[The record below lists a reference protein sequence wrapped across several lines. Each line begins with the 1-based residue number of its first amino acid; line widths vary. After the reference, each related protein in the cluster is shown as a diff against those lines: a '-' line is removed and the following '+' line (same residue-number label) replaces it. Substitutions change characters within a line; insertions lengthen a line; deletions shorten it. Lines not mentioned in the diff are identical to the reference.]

1 MMSIAMT
8 FSLSRRFGTRYER
21 GVLASAA
28 LVIFAV
34 VITIADASRRI
45 RQPVTMTDGPILY
58 YIHDPEHLE
67 TDKELATWAFDHWAQ
82 ASEGRIRFE
91 STEDRQ
97 LASIEVA
104 WTGSS
109 VPGRYGEMRP
119 SFVNGQ
125 RVASIAVQPDIAAL
139 GPNVTARSKQ
149 DPLLHDVLVY
159 LTCLHEIGHALG
171 LPHTAD
177 SADIM
182 YAFRQ
187 RGHIPGFFEQYRD
200 RLRHRNDIRS
210 EPAIS
215 DADAHRLRAI
225 HVISP
230 DA

>member
-21 GVLASAA
+21 GVLASSA

-109 VPGRYGEMRP
+109 VPGRYGEMRRSLLTDSVLPLSLCIPTLPP
-119 SFVNGQ
+119 SARTLPRGVSRTLCCTMSSCTSRAFMKLGTLSDYLIPQTAQTSCTPFAN
-125 RVASIAVQPDIAAL
+125 ADTSLDSSSNIATDCATETTY
-139 GPNVTARSKQ
+139 GPNRQFLTLTRTDS
-149 DPLLHDVLVY
+149 VL
-159 LTCLHEIGHALG
+159 
-171 LPHTAD
+171 
-177 SADIM
+177 SM
-182 YAFRQ
+182 
-187 RGHIPGFFEQYRD
+187 
-200 RLRHRNDIRS
+200 
-210 EPAIS
+210 
-215 DADAHRLRAI
+215 
-225 HVISP
+225 
-230 DA
+230 

>member
-1 MMSIAMT
+1 MSLVMT

-21 GVLASAA
+21 GVLASAG

-45 RQPVTMTDGPILY
+45 RQPVTMTDGPIIY
-58 YIHDPEHLE
+58 YIHEPEHLE

-82 ASEGRIRFE
+82 ASDGRIRFE

-97 LASIEVA
+97 LASIELA

-119 SFVNGQ
+119 SFVNGK
-125 RVASIAVQPDIAAL
+125 RVAAIAVHPDIAAL
-139 GPNVTARSKQ
+139 GPKFTARSKQ

-171 LPHTAD
+171 LPHTED

-182 YAFRQ
+182 YDFRQ
-187 RGHIPGFFEQYRD
+187 RGHIPSFFEGYRD
-200 RLRHRNDIRS
+200 RLHQRTDIRS
-210 EPAIS
+210 LPAIS
-215 DADAHRLRAI
+215 EADANRLRNI
-225 HVISP
+225 H
-230 DA
+230 